1 MILALPRVILALMGV
16 KMAVPATVGKYMP
29 LVTVRLAHI
38 VTNVKISDVSLQLN
52 IYFHYLL
59 LQLLLFSFFVFL
71 CVTRLNI
78 SEVSLLELKVSGTAY
93 TSIIYYYNYCC
104 WCCCYKCENKRS
116 ESTIKTPWSN
126 IYFHYLLLQLL
137 LLLLLLQV

>member
-1 MILALPRVILALMGV
+1 MALPRVILALMGV

-71 CVTRLNI
+71 LC
-78 SEVSLLELKVSGTAY
+78 Y
-93 TSIIYYYNYCC
+93 TFKY
-104 WCCCYKCENKRS
+104 KRS
-116 ESTIKTPWSN
+116 EFTRIKSLWN
-126 IYFHYLLLQLL
+126 CIYFHYLLLQLL
-137 LLLLLLQV
+137 LLVLLLQV